1 MQQPVWGAWKD
12 TCRMTKA
19 RAYGRVGLLGN
30 PSDMYG
36 GKGIGFTFDRT
47 AEVEVSDSL
56 EWKVNGEPVN
66 VDDYGSHR
74 LVKSTVNYLGLKDK
88 LAVKYSSNIPR
99 GLGLGGSSAIIIAA
113 IRAINE
119 HFEVCL
125 DDFQI
130 AEFATYTERERL
142 GIAAG
147 FLDRYTISFEGL
159 LFMDFEGKEEADKL
173 VYGKYERLNAGDMP
187 YFLVLGY
194 GKNSSGSV
202 HNSLW
207 ERFRQ
212 GDKSFR
218 ASVKGSMDKIAALA
232 VEGKE
237 HIKQR
242 NWRAVG
248 KLMNENHLLR
258 KYLAEKYHEHGLFR
272 KSDDELVDSAR
283 KCGALGAKVAGSGGA
298 VVVLGEQDVF
308 DRMKCKY
315 GDKCFRAKIMRK
327 EK

>member
-113 IRAINE
+113 IRAIN
-119 HFEVCL
+119 
-125 DDFQI
+125 
-130 AEFATYTERERL
+130 
-142 GIAAG
+142 
-147 FLDRYTISFEGL
+147 
-159 LFMDFEGKEEADKL
+159 
-173 VYGKYERLNAGDMP
+173 
-187 YFLVLGY
+187 
-194 GKNSSGSV
+194 
-202 HNSLW
+202 
-207 ERFRQ
+207 
-212 GDKSFR
+212 
-218 ASVKGSMDKIAALA
+218 
-232 VEGKE
+232 
-237 HIKQR
+237 
-242 NWRAVG
+242 
-248 KLMNENHLLR
+248 
-258 KYLAEKYHEHGLFR
+258 
-272 KSDDELVDSAR
+272 
-283 KCGALGAKVAGSGGA
+283 
-298 VVVLGEQDVF
+298 
-308 DRMKCKY
+308 
-315 GDKCFRAKIMRK
+315 
-327 EK
+327 